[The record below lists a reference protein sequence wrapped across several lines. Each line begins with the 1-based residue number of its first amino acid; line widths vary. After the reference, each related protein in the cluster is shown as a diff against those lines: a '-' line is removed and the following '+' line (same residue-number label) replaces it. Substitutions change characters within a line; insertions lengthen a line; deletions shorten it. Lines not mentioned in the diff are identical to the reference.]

1 MNLNY
6 WITEISFKRKWW
18 KVCLDLEFSWEK
30 TVKNIVWKLKGAGL
44 INTIKLGKKKKK
56 IERSCSLFYKIL
68 QVCLKEH
75 PREFSRYKSP
85 CPKLFWSRNRTS
97 DWTWRTHEGMPN
109 VVVALFCQFILIPT
123 STQWGRHF
131 SPCHR
136 CSAGRTR
143 RSTSPKVITLGGTC
157 KD

>member
-1 MNLNY
+1 MVESVFRPWFYL
-6 WITEISFKRKWW
+6 RKNSDKQSENW
-18 KVCLDLEFSWEK
+18 KELDSSIPPSW
-30 TVKNIVWKLKGAGL
+30 
-44 INTIKLGKKKKK
+44 KKKTT
-56 IERSCSLFYKIL
+56 ERSCSLFYKIL

-75 PREFSRYKSP
+75 PRELSRYKSP

-143 RSTSPKVITLGGTC
+143 REVNQPKSHNARRDLQGLIPPTRSRLGIGGYT
-157 KD
+157 